1 MILFVLHSPAGSI
14 HAKAVDMDGFLW
26 IEIHF
31 LETKRRD
38 QPSFVESERLSVDV
52 SLFRTTVAVWAQRD
66 QVLEAMLAALSPRN
80 NVVNIDIDVPTGMNR
95 TAVAS
100 LKEDLP
106 PEVSWNRWSLGQDAF
121 RSDASLPGHQ
131 HIAAD
136 SCQSRRYYA
145 RLEVTQKGSI
155 GLLFDSLAPRRLLLM
170 RHGVAREG
178 GLGADAGPGGCAPR
192 VPREVN
198 PADPNPPCRT
208 RAGPFRLGVGRGFD
222 VASAFGAIAAL
233 EFPFF

>member
-1 MILFVLHSPAGSI
+1 M
-14 HAKAVDMDGFLW
+14 
-26 IEIHF
+26 
-31 LETKRRD
+31 
-38 QPSFVESERLSVDV
+38 
-52 SLFRTTVAVWAQRD
+52 
-66 QVLEAMLAALSPRN
+66 
-80 NVVNIDIDVPTGMNR
+80 VNIDIDVPTGMNR

-178 GLGADAGPGGCAPR
+178 GLGADAVPGGRP
-192 VPREVN
+192 PGSSGGE
-198 PADPNPPCRT
+198 PCRPESSMSNQS
-208 RAGPFRLGVGRGFD
+208 RSISSRSGECEFD

-233 EFPFF
+233 KFPFF